1 MPRIRD
7 DRPETGDALTDAAL
21 DALDAD
27 ELRALIRELLPWFD
41 DRLHARFVNAVIDHA
56 ARNPSG
62 WVPAA
67 PGEAIVAEIERFAD
81 AAQRIG
87 YADPA
92 EVDAWLRVGSNA
104 FLARDYAAAYRIF
117 HALLIPLA
125 DAAFDI
131 GQHEMVD
138 EVLGIEVGDCA
149 AQYAVA
155 VYMTAAARHRGRAVL
170 AAFDAVG
177 GVWHFAAPLREL
189 EQAAVE
195 SLPGVDDFLLRWREA
210 VAARVAQRG
219 PSDWAN
225 QEDRWLH
232 EVVLRIDGPEGLGEI
247 ARATCKLHDLR
258 AWCEALAA
266 AGDWSAALAANEAAV
281 ECLADRPDACAEF
294 LDGAALAVQQLRGED
309 LPERLDRAWRAS
321 PSLPRLQRW
330 LGSSETP
337 QRMRERVTQALAVCP
352 EPALRQRALLHLLA
366 DDPAAGATLL
376 AGAPGLG
383 WSNPE
388 HPGPLLFPLFTAWL
402 GDGESPDGMADA
414 DEISS
419 PPAGHDA
426 PRLVTPALSELVAL
440 SGVMSSIDPTVR
452 ETLIAAM
459 RRAAEQRIAG
469 VTKNSRR
476 RHYGHAASLALTC
489 ARVDR
494 SVEAAAWLAAVRQ
507 SYRRYPALQREFQQ
521 REDAG

>member
-1 MPRIRD
+1 V
-7 DRPETGDALTDAAL
+7 ADAAL

-41 DRLHARFVNAVIDHA
+41 DRLRVRFVNAVIDRA

-62 WVPAA
+62 WVPAP

-81 AAQRIG
+81 AAQRTG

-92 EVDAWLRVGSNA
+92 EVDAYLRTGSNA

-138 EVLGIEVGDCA
+138 EVLGTEVGDCA
-149 AQYAVA
+149 AQFAVA
-155 VYMTAAARHRGRAVL
+155 VYMTSAARHRGRAVL

-177 GVWHFAAPLREL
+177 GVWRFAVPLCEL
-189 EQAAVE
+189 EQAAVAP
-195 SLPGVDDFLLRWREA
+195 LPGFDNFLLRWREA

-232 EVVLRIDGPEGLGEI
+232 EVVLRIEGPAGLGEV
-247 ARATCKLHDLR
+247 ARGTRRLHDLR

-266 AGDWSAALAANEAAV
+266 AGDWPAALAANEAAV
-281 ECLADRPDACAEF
+281 ECLTDRPDAYAEF

-309 LPERLDRAWRAS
+309 LPERLERAWRAL
-321 PSLPRLQRW
+321 PSLLRLQRW

-337 QRMRERVTQALAVCP
+337 QRMREWVAQALAVCP
-352 EPALRQRALLHLLA
+352 GHAQRQRALLHLLA
-366 DDPAAGATLL
+366 DDPVAAARLL
-376 AGAPGLG
+376 ADAPGLG

-388 HPGPLLFPLFTAWL
+388 HPGPLLFPLFIAWL
-402 GDGESPDGMADA
+402 GDGESPDGMADV
-414 DEISS
+414 DEISA
-419 PPAGHDA
+419 PPVSADELA
-426 PRLVTPALSELVAL
+426 RLF
-440 SGVMSSIDPTVR
+440 
-452 ETLIAAM
+452 AAD
-459 RRAAEQRIAG
+459 
-469 VTKNSRR
+469 
-476 RHYGHAASLALTC
+476 L
-489 ARVDR
+489 
-494 SVEAAAWLAAVRQ
+494 
-507 SYRRYPALQREFQQ
+507 
-521 REDAG
+521 